1 MRASP
6 DRKGAAAAG
15 SLKNP
20 PKVMPDRETSCLQRP
35 ISFAWT
41 HLDKPQLCPR
51 RLQRL
56 PCQREP
62 QHHRPGRDRPRV
74 RDRWVAK
81 LLHLP
86 EHRGPSR
93 NGEGC
98 PLRTTSMITD
108 GRGRDPEAGRK
119 GGGGESDIPRKRHSS
134 NGRPVA
140 QTIYSD
146 RTVAVN
152 AGGNADSSNGL
163 VLSGSRPAKAAP
175 YPIKPLICFLRERP
189 VGSSLRVKHP
199 MTISDVQGEN
209 ESLMTRKLLMTVAI
223 VAIAL
228 APSIGIGTA
237 QARGF
242 GGGFARRRVWRPRLL
257 RRGRRAALLAGGS
270 GVCFVVA

>member
-1 MRASP
+1 
-6 DRKGAAAAG
+6 
-15 SLKNP
+15 
-20 PKVMPDRETSCLQRP
+20 MPDRETSCHQRP
-35 ISFAWT
+35 ISFTWA
-41 HLDKPQLCPR
+41 HLDKPHLCPR

-62 QHHRPGRDRPRV
+62 QHHRTGRDRPSV
-74 RDRWVAK
+74 PDRWVAK

-108 GRGRDPEAGRK
+108 GRGRDPLGRPERRC
-119 GGGGESDIPRKRHSS
+119 ESDIPRKRHSS

-146 RTVAVN
+146 RTVAVH
-152 AGGNADSSNGL
+152 AGGNADNSNGL

-175 YPIKPLICFLRERP
+175 YSIKPLICFLRERP
-189 VGSSLRVKHP
+189 VGSCLRVKHP
-199 MTISDVQGEN
+199 MTKSDVQGEK
-209 ESLMTRKLLMTVAI
+209 EGLMKRKLLMTVAI

-257 RRGRRAALLAGGS
+257 RRVWWLLS
-270 GVCFVVA
+270 GLLWIW